1 MASTPAVELAQ
12 GIIDDCLRDGTWSHR
27 ALDALVERALDET
40 DEFVARAA
48 TRALFS
54 VVIERLADLFEPS
67 LVEIYVR
74 LFTRVI
80 ARAIPDY
87 NADDLLVRYRR
98 VSQPRPFQGGEVT
111 RVFVLS
117 RVTLGAD
124 VAVTSVALAAMKER
138 FPETEICLV
147 GPAKNA
153 ELFAAD
159 KRIVPIPVTYS
170 RSGLLKDR
178 LMAVIELHSIV
189 DEPGTVVID
198 PDSRLTQLGLIPI
211 CDDSR
216 YYFFESRAFGGFS
229 TLALPELI
237 SAWLGESFFVDDSK
251 PYVAPVLGPKVADV
265 SVSWG
270 VGENSEKR
278 VSDEF
283 EFGVLSFL
291 LERGRTVIVDRG
303 AGGEEADRIDA
314 LQRRLNSPLLHV
326 YDGSYGGFASHIV
339 QSDLYIGYDSV
350 GQHVAAA
357 AGVPLV
363 SAFAGYPCERMFA
376 RWRPNGPDAHV
387 VAVND
392 ANRAEALSS
401 VLNAIEEAEAAGR
414 LAKPTGSR

>member
-1 MASTPAVELAQ
+1 MASISAAELAQ
-12 GIIDDCLRDGTWSHR
+12 GIIDDCLRDGTWSNR

-48 TRALFS
+48 TKALFT
-54 VVIERLADLFEPS
+54 VIIERLADLFEPS

-87 NADDLLVRYRR
+87 NAEDLLIRYRKISR
-98 VSQPRPFQGGEVT
+98 ARRFQGGEIA
-111 RVFVLS
+111 RVYVLS

-124 VAVTSVALAAMKER
+124 VAVTSVALAAMKEH
-138 FPETEICLV
+138 FPESEICLV

-159 KRIVPIPVTYS
+159 ARIVPVPVTYS
-170 RSGLLKDR
+170 RAGLLKDR

-189 DEPGTVVID
+189 DEVGTIVID
-198 PDSRLTQLGLIPI
+198 PDSRLTQLGLIPV

-216 YYFFESRAFGGFS
+216 YYFFESRAFGGYS
-229 TLALPELI
+229 TLSLPELV
-237 SAWLGESFFVDDSK
+237 SAWLNETFFIEGAK
-251 PYVAPVLGPKVADV
+251 PYVAPVLKPKTADV

-270 VGENSEKR
+270 VGENAEKR
-278 VSDEF
+278 ISDDF

-291 LERGRTVIVDRG
+291 LGQGRTVIMDRG
-303 AGGEEADRIDA
+303 AGGEEAARADE
-314 LQRRLNSPLLHV
+314 LQRRLSSPLLQV
-326 YDGSYGGFASHIV
+326 YDGSYAGFASHIV
-339 QSDLYIGYDSV
+339 QSDLYVGYDSV

-363 SAFAGYPCERMFA
+363 SAFAGYTCERMFC
-376 RWRPNGPDAHV
+376 RWRPQAPLARV
-387 VAVND
+387 IAVD
-392 ANRAEALSS
+392 EANRPEALT
-401 VLNAIEEAEAAGR
+401 LTTAAIAEVEAAR
-414 LAKPTGSR
+414 KAAPTG